1 MNGFVL
7 TVFVILPACGAVLLL
22 RRAFLL
28 RFGVRVQAEIIGF
41 ETLDR
46 GGSSEPESIRLP
58 MVRFRTDTRQA
69 VTLTLPSSSPYPGTP
84 RVGDR
89 LALVYPRGV
98 PRRATYAH
106 RLTLF
111 LVPALCF
118 VPAFV
123 FGLFV
128 AVSWTWHIMKN

>member
-22 RRAFLL
+22 RRSFLL

-46 GGSSEPESIRLP
+46 GGFSEPESIRLP
-58 MVRFRTDTRQA
+58 KVRFRTDTRRTI
-69 VTLTLPSSSPYPGTP
+69 TLTLPSSSPYPGTP

-89 LALVYPRGV
+89 LALVYPRGA

-111 LVPALCF
+111 FVPVLCFAPAL
-118 VPAFV
+118 V
-123 FGLFV
+123 FGLYI
-128 AVSWTWHIMKN
+128 ALAWTWHHLLN